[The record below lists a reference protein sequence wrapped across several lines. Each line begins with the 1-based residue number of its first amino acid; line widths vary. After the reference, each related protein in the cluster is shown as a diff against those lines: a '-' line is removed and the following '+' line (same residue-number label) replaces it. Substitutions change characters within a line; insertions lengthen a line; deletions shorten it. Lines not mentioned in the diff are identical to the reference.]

1 MFMEANNVLLRRTS
15 TEELEQG
22 SVIARTEHK
31 SSMKGTVIKLNIVV
45 HDLYHSI

>member
-22 SVIARTEHK
+22 SK
-31 SSMKGTVIKLNIVV
+31 QML
-45 HDLYHSI
+45 